1 MKGPTE
7 TQDELLRFIIEYTR
21 EYGLP
26 PSLRDMCGHLRA
38 KSSTAAHDQLKSLE
52 KKGMVRRRFRV
63 ARGTTLTAK
72 GYLYVQNLGPKRE
85 PHAHDLH
92 SPRPLVDDVPARKEG

>member
-1 MKGPTE
+1 MKGPTP
-7 TQDELLRFIIEYTR
+7 TQDGLLRFILEYTR
-21 EYGLP
+21 EHELP
-26 PSLRDMCGHLRA
+26 PSLRDMRLYLGA
-38 KSSTAAHDQLKSLE
+38 ASATAPHDHLKSLE

-85 PHAHDLH
+85 PNAHDPH
-92 SPRPLVDDVPARKEG
+92 ASSPVVDDVPARKEG